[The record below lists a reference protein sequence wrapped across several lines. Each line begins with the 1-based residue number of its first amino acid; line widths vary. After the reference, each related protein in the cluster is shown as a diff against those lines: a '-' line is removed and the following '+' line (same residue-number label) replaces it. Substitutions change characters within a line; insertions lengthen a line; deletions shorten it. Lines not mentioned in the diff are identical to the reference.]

1 MILTLPWPVSANKRL
16 IPARG
21 RWVLNPKYRA
31 WKAAAEVMLAIQLAG
46 KHTAAGPYHVV
57 VWVHPPDKR
66 RRDLDNAI
74 KCCLDSLT
82 AAHAITDDSAI
93 DWLEVRRGERIEGG
107 CLKVEILSL

>member
-21 RWVLNPKYRA
+21 RWVLNPRYRE
-31 WKAAAEVMLAIQLAG
+31 WKDTAAVVLAIQLRG
-46 KHTAAGPYHVV
+46 LRMVDPPYHIK

-66 RRDLDNAI
+66 RRDLDNFTKAA
-74 KCCLDSLT
+74 LDALT

-93 DWLEVRRGERIEGG
+93 DWLEVRRGERCEGG